1 MANLLANGIVEGQS
15 TSRPP
20 YFDGSNYAYWK
31 ARMKIY
37 LQSIDYNLW
46 LIVAKGPYVPMKN
59 VDNVDTPKLE
69 EEYDENEMK
78 KCSFNAKAINCLYCA
93 LSKDE
98 FNRISMCSSAQE
110 IWNTLEITHEGT
122 NQVKESK
129 ISMFVHN
136 YELFK
141 MDANETI
148 TDMFTR
154 FTNIINALKG
164 LGKVYTTSENVRK
177 ILRSLPKTWEAKVT
191 AIQEAKDLTKLP
203 LEELIGSLMT
213 HEIIMKEHLEDE
225 SKKKK
230 SIALKTISLEVDP
243 EDEDDLD
250 EDDIAYFSRKYKNF
264 IKRKKYFKKHLSTQ
278 KESKGEKSKKDEVI
292 CYECKRSGHIRTDCP
307 LLKSSKKSKKKAM
320 KATWDDSSESE
331 SEVEEMANLGLMAHS
346 DKDDEHD
353 DKVTLEPLSIDE
365 LFENFESMQNDLE
378 KLSSKYVVL
387 KKKYNVLI
395 SENKSLLDTIACFK
409 ENENFEQIEELNVS
423 SDKHVCIE
431 KDALLDK
438 VRFLEHDSCEKDN
451 LIKVLKENELSV
463 LQELDKAKETIKKLT
478 IGAQRLDKI
487 IEVGKSYGDKRGL
500 GYIDESSTPSSSK
513 TTFVKASPIVPKFNM
528 SNHVS
533 NHVKSSFVPICH
545 NCGVE
550 GHIRPKCFKLKYAQN
565 TYSRRNFSQRAKFYI
580 APRKNFSN
588 KSRVHKFVMKNKSL
602 HNVVCFSCGKY
613 GHKAYSCYL
622 STSSACN
629 VYEKMKW
636 IPKYVN
642 ANILGPKQVWVPKD
656 QT

>member
-243 EDEDDLD
+243 EDEDGLD

-622 STSSACN
+622 SRSSACN

>member
-191 AIQEAKDLTKLP
+191 VIQEAKDLTKLP

-243 EDEDDLD
+243 EDDDGLD

-264 IKRKKYFKKHLSTQ
+264 IKRKKYFKKHLSTP
-278 KESKGEKSKKDEVI
+278 
-292 CYECKRSGHIRTDCP
+292 KR
-307 LLKSSKKSKKKAM
+307 
-320 KATWDDSSESE
+320 
-331 SEVEEMANLGLMAHS
+331 V
-346 DKDDEHD
+346 
-353 DKVTLEPLSIDE
+353 
-365 LFENFESMQNDLE
+365 
-378 KLSSKYVVL
+378 
-387 KKKYNVLI
+387 
-395 SENKSLLDTIACFK
+395 
-409 ENENFEQIEELNVS
+409 
-423 SDKHVCIE
+423 
-431 KDALLDK
+431 
-438 VRFLEHDSCEKDN
+438 
-451 LIKVLKENELSV
+451 
-463 LQELDKAKETIKKLT
+463 
-478 IGAQRLDKI
+478 
-487 IEVGKSYGDKRGL
+487 KR
-500 GYIDESSTPSSSK
+500 
-513 TTFVKASPIVPKFNM
+513 
-528 SNHVS
+528 
-533 NHVKSSFVPICH
+533 
-545 NCGVE
+545 
-550 GHIRPKCFKLKYAQN
+550 
-565 TYSRRNFSQRAKFYI
+565 
-580 APRKNFSN
+580 
-588 KSRVHKFVMKNKSL
+588 
-602 HNVVCFSCGKY
+602 
-613 GHKAYSCYL
+613 
-622 STSSACN
+622 
-629 VYEKMKW
+629 
-636 IPKYVN
+636 
-642 ANILGPKQVWVPKD
+642 
-656 QT
+656 

>member
-243 EDEDDLD
+243 EDEDGLD

-278 KESKGEKSKKDEVI
+278 KESKGEKSKKDEVT

-622 STSSACN
+622 SRSSACN

>member
-1 MANLLANGIVEGQS
+1 MLEHYDKSIGANGIVEDIS

-243 EDEDDLD
+243 EDEDGLD

-292 CYECKRSGHIRTDCP
+292 CYECKRSGHIRTNCP

-513 TTFVKASPIVPKFNM
+513 TTFIKASPIVPKFNM

-550 GHIRPKCFKLKYAQN
+550 GHIKPKCFKLKYAQN
-565 TYSRRNFSQRAKFYI
+565 TSSRRDFSQRAKF
-580 APRKNFSN
+580 
-588 KSRVHKFVMKNKSL
+588 
-602 HNVVCFSCGKY
+602 
-613 GHKAYSCYL
+613 
-622 STSSACN
+622 
-629 VYEKMKW
+629 
-636 IPKYVN
+636 
-642 ANILGPKQVWVPKD
+642 
-656 QT
+656 